1 MWCWEKELPILE
13 TKITASKPVDNVYQY
28 HSDSFGNHIRTVNE
42 NWQYFFIVWKT
53 IPNTEYLLGI
63 KRNQWEAFNSDEK
76 EELKICSDL
85 RYCKSFEASNV
96 FELLIKCPVMGKW
109 WMPCWKTL
117 INWPKGTSVERG

>member
-1 MWCWEKELPILE
+1 MWCWERELPILE

-42 NWQYFFIVWKT
+42 NWRYFFIVWKT

-76 EELKICSDL
+76 RRIEDMLW
-85 RYCKSFEASNV
+85 FEVLQIIWS
-96 FELLIKCPVMGKW
+96 IQCIW
-109 WMPCWKTL
+109 T
-117 INWPKGTSVERG
+117 ID